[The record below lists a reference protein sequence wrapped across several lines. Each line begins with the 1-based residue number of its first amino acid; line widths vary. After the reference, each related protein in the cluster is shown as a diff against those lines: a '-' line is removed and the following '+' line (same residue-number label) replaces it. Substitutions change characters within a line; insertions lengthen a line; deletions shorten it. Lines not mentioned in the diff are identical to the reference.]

1 MMLDVK
7 TLQVL
12 KNFSLINP
20 SIIFK
25 PGQVVSTIS
34 PGKTVMAKAKVA
46 TTFEKQFAIYDLIR
60 FISAVTMFEDA
71 EVELGETAATIGKGK
86 EKIRFIYSEPS
97 LITAPPEREIHIGE
111 PDIEFEL
118 TNDMLTRILKA
129 MPVVGAPEIAV
140 TGRDGTIYLEAIDSK
155 VSGKSSYQVEVGPT
169 DKNFQM
175 VFSADNIKLLPLDY
189 KVSISKR
196 GISHFKSEDVEY
208 WITLEANSRFDG

>member
-25 PGQVVSTIS
+25 PGEVVSTIS
-34 PGKTVMAKAKVA
+34 PGKTVMAKAKVPA
-46 TTFEKQFAIYDLIR
+46 NFEKQFAIYDLVK

-71 EVELGETAATIGKGK
+71 EINLGETSATIGKGK
-86 EKIRFIYSEPS
+86 EKISFIYAEPS
-97 LITAPPEREIHIGE
+97 LILSPPDRELSLGE
-111 PDIEFEL
+111 PDIKFTL
-118 TNDMLTRILKA
+118 TNDVLNRLLKA

-140 TGRDGTIYLEAIDSK
+140 TGEDGTIYLEAIDSK
-155 VSGKSSYQVEVGPT
+155 VSGKSSYRVEVGPT
-169 DKNFQM
+169 DKSFQM
-175 VFSADNIKLLPLDY
+175 IFSAENIKLLPLDY
-189 KVSISKR
+189 EVSISKR
-196 GISHFKSEDVEY
+196 GISHFKADDVEY